1 MTTAH
6 SEITREGQ
14 TLPGRQPG
22 KEAADTGPW
31 PAVAA
36 VAPSREVT
44 CSAGGI
50 PASYGFSMPWPLA
63 CLMVSWPVPPS
74 SGRLASALAIRLLS
88 VPALEV
94 RQLPLP
100 LTL

>member
-50 PASYGFSMPWPLA
+50 PAPYGFSMPWP
-63 CLMVSWPVPPS
+63 VPPY

>member
-1 MTTAH
+1 MEEELGYVEGALSDH
-6 SEITREGQ
+6 SSQREGQ

-50 PASYGFSMPWPLA
+50 PAPYGFSMPWP
-63 CLMVSWPVPPS
+63 VPPY
-74 SGRLASALAIRLLS
+74 SGRLASALAIRS
-88 VPALEV
+88 ACS
-94 RQLPLP
+94 QFQPLR
-100 LTL
+100 